1 MHKIYN
7 QIGLA
12 YSAKKVVLGTDNI
25 IDGMRRGRVKLVII
39 GSSASIGTQKLIQDK
54 AKTNNVDVMM
64 LVETEDKNLSK
75 ALGSKKVKVLAVT
88 DNGFK
93 KMMVKN

>member
-1 MHKIYN
+1 MQKIYN

-25 IDGMRRGRVKLVII
+25 IDAMRRGRAKLVII
-39 GSSASIGTQKLIQDK
+39 GSSASIGTQKMIQDK
-54 AKTNNVDVMM
+54 AKTNGIDVMM
-64 LVETEDKNLSK
+64 LVESEDKNLSK
-75 ALGSKKVKVLAVT
+75 ALGNKKVKVLAIT

-93 KMMVKN
+93 KMMIK

>member
-25 IDGMRRGRVKLVII
+25 VDAMRKGRAQIVII
-39 GSSASIGTQKLIQDK
+39 GSSASIGTQKMIQDK
-54 AKTNNVDVMM
+54 AKTNNVEVMM
-64 LVETEDKNLSK
+64 LVESTEKNLSK

-88 DNGFK
+88 DKGFK
-93 KMMVKN
+93 NMMIK

>member
-25 IDGMRRGRVKLVII
+25 VDAMRKGRAKIVII
-39 GSSASIGTQKLIQDK
+39 GSSASIGTQKMIQDK
-54 AKTNNVDVMM
+54 AKTNNVEVMM
-64 LVETEDKNLSK
+64 LVESKEKNLSK

-88 DNGFK
+88 DKGFK
-93 KMMVKN
+93 NMMIK